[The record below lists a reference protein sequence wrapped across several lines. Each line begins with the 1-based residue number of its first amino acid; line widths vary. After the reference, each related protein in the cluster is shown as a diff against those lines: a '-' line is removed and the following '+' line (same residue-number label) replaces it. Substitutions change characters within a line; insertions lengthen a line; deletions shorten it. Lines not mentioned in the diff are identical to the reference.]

1 MQEPKYT
8 QMLQLF
14 ATLQNRI
21 KLDSN
26 SLLISTDVHKKD
38 SRSQARRTGCRFGNS
53 RQDWDTA
60 FGNTS
65 SAVLRPASPVIHT
78 D

>member
-1 MQEPKYT
+1 MQGPKYT
-8 QMLQLF
+8 QMLQLL

-21 KLDSN
+21 KLDCN

-38 SRSQARRTGCRFGNS
+38 SRSQARRTGCCFWDSLR
-53 RQDWDTA
+53 DWDTA